1 MSCVK
6 VKEDFRRIVLRS
18 SDIVVYQ
25 VGFFFDIP
33 ESITL
38 PTYEKG
44 TPQRLPPSIR
54 ILQPPLHAMNETVQG
69 KATGCCDVTYHI
81 KAQIFSDRRLVCS
94 SSREIIVIPATE
106 IPPPIAP
113 DHFSDE
119 YRLVASSSI
128 RSSWKSKSETIVV
141 SSMEPR
147 PLMFQSNNG
156 EGGRTEVLL
165 NFKTRGVLDR
175 SGEEFLIGPQLNQCE
190 VLISLEA
197 VTYFFDHEQNS
208 VMSVA
213 AALQSSSVVLKKT
226 RYKTERKK
234 LRLGKWTKGHQ
245 AAGKCPG
252 NSCVGTV
259 CA

>member
-6 VKEDFRRIVLRS
+6 VKEDFGRIVLRS
-18 SDIVVYQ
+18 SDTVVYQ

-38 PTYEKG
+38 PTYERG

-54 ILQPPLHAMNETVQG
+54 ILQPLLHTMNENVQG
-69 KATGCCDVTYHI
+69 RVAGCCDVTYHI
-81 KAQIFSDRRLVCS
+81 KAQIFSDRRPIGS
-94 SSREIIVIPATE
+94 SSREIIVIPAAE
-106 IPPPIAP
+106 IPPPIDP
-113 DHFSDE
+113 DHFSNE

-128 RSSWKSKSETIVV
+128 RPSWKSKSSMVVV
-141 SSMEPR
+141 SSTEPR

-156 EGGRTEVLL
+156 EGGRTEVVL
-165 NFKTRGVLDR
+165 NFKTRGMLDR
-175 SGEEFLIGPQLNQCE
+175 SGEEFLIDPQLTECE

-197 VTYFFDHEQNS
+197 VTYFLDHEQNS

-234 LRLGKWTKGHQ
+234 LLLGEWTKCREV
-245 AAGKCPG
+245 AGKCPG
-252 NSCVGTV
+252 NSSLGIV